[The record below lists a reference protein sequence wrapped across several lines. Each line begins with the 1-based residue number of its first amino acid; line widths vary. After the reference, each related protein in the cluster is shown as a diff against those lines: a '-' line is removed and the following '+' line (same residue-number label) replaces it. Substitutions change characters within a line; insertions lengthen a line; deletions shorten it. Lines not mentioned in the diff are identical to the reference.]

1 MTPITPHAI
10 DNRQMLAS
18 TADALIPPP
27 AVRTLLWVVLAAFA
41 GLTAEVLWQ
50 FGYMGFAGWAFHNLA
65 TTLLSVDLVIALTMV
80 IVVMWQDAARQ
91 GRTVWPYVLLTVA
104 FGSAGPLLYFA
115 LHLMKRGR

>member
-10 DNRQMLAS
+10 DNRRMPAS
-18 TADALIPPP
+18 TAGAVVPP
-27 AVRTLLWVVLAAFA
+27 AAVRALLWVVLTAFV

-50 FGYMGFAGWAFHNLA
+50 FGYVGFATWAFHNLA
-65 TTLLSVDLVIALTMV
+65 TTLLFVDLAIALTMV

-115 LHLMKRGR
+115 LHLKRGR